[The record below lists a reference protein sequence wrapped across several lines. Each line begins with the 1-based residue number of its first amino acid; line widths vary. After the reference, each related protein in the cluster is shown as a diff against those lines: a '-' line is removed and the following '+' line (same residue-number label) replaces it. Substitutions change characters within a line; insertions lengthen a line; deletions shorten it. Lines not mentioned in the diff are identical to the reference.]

1 MPVCLSDSEPPVAY
15 PVPPLFPPPIT
26 ISPPF
31 VVIFMPFI
39 KRTYPLTNESLSVR
53 SSTLVANNTSPPWV
67 DMVVTTEVDVSMI
80 CVLAN
85 ILKALFVVLVTL
97 ALKVTF
103 CASIVTSPLINFD
116 CKVVFNS
123 FAFKL

>member
-1 MPVCLSDSEPPVAY
+1 M
-15 PVPPLFPPPIT
+15 
-26 ISPPF
+26 
-31 VVIFMPFI
+31 
-39 KRTYPLTNESLSVR
+39 YPLTDESLSVR
-53 SSTLVANNTSPPWV
+53 SSTLEANKTSPPWV
-67 DMVVTTEVDVSMI
+67 DMVVTTEVDESII

-103 CASIVTSPLINFD
+103 CASMVTSPLANLD

-123 FAFKL
+123 LTFKL